1 MCSCGDRESII
12 FSIDFTCKVKILLYN
27 NRIMN
32 EPQHISNFLDKLK
45 DKLSDKYQKEQN
57 INSIDWNNIAG
68 EKLAAHS
75 SIDAL
80 LRNKL
85 QINCDSSSYLFEMN
99 MQKDRILLEL
109 RRIYPNIRID
119 DLKLKVKPEA

>member
-1 MCSCGDRESII
+1 M
-12 FSIDFTCKVKILLYN
+12 K
-27 NRIMN
+27 

-45 DKLSDKYQKEQN
+45 DKVSNKYQKEQN
-57 INSIDWNNIAG
+57 ISSIDWISIAG

-85 QINCDSSSYLFEMN
+85 HINCDSSAYLFELS

-109 RRIYPNIRID
+109 RRVYPNIRID
-119 DLKLKVKPEA
+119 DLKLKVKPEV